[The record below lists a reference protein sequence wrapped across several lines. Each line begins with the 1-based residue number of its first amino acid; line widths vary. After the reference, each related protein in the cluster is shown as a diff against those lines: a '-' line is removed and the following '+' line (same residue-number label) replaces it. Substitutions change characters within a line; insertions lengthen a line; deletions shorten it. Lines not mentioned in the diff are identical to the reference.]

1 MVSQK
6 VMGKALKA
14 AYSGAMACLG
24 SLAVVLVGNT
34 RFADLTDGQWV
45 TIAAFTLGAIGGTY
59 GLAGW
64 AGPTMTSGGSSS
76 SGPHV

>member
-1 MVSQK
+1 MTQNVL
-6 VMGKALKA
+6 GKALKA

-34 RFADLTDGQWV
+34 RFVDLTDGQWV

-64 AGPTMTSGGSSS
+64 AGPTIPGGGSSS
-76 SGPHV
+76 RGPHD

>member
-1 MVSQK
+1 MTQNV
-6 VMGKALKA
+6 VGKALKA

-34 RFADLTDGQWV
+34 HFSDLTDGQWV
-45 TIAAFTLGAIGGTY
+45 TIGCFTLGAIGGTY

-64 AGPTMTSGGSSS
+64 AGPTIPSSGPSS
-76 SGPHV
+76 SGPHG